1 MLYRLDHTTS
11 TNDDAK
17 EEKYTHGD
25 IIWAEHQSSGRGQR
39 GHTWLSTEGLN
50 LTFSVVLE
58 PRFLPISRQF
68 QISRIAALA
77 LCDTMH
83 DYGINTKIK
92 WTNDIYVE
100 DRKLVGI
107 LIENRLQGTT
117 LARMII
123 GIGINVN
130 QRAFDP
136 SLPNPTSMVGEM
148 GCSEDLNREEVLQK
162 FHSHMMSLYATLQS
176 GDHQEVINR
185 YHAQLYRLGEWHSY
199 RLADGTLFEGMI
211 EGVKDSGELIIC
223 NLDNTSRGYAFRDV
237 EFIIGSRDN
246 KY

>member
-17 EEKYTHGD
+17 DAKYSHGD

-39 GHTWLSTEGLN
+39 GHTWLSEEGLN

-77 LCDTMH
+77 LCDTMR
-83 DYGINTKIK
+83 DYGIDTKIK

-130 QRAFDP
+130 QREFDP
-136 SLPNPTSMVGEM
+136 SLPNPTSMVGEI
-148 GCSEDLNREEVLQK
+148 GCDEDLNREEVLQK
-162 FHSHMMSLYATLQS
+162 FHNHIMSLYETLQR
-176 GDHQEVINR
+176 GDDQEIINR
-185 YHAQLYRLGEWHSY
+185 YHTQLYRLGEWHSY
-199 RLADGTLFEGMI
+199 RHADGTLFEGII
-211 EGVKDSGELIIC
+211 EGVKDSGELIIR
-223 NLDNTSRGYAFRDV
+223 NQDNTSREYAFRDV